1 MRVTSD
7 FFVSALVRKTFTGN
21 GFAAVAKRG
30 SAEAGAIF
38 IVVDRLDGTYDFY
51 GPAPQAM
58 FSDQTHGRLFEK
70 ILERTDRTGIEDRLA
85 REARMDPD
93 YWVVDIEARDGS
105 VDLPLAEDGAEQDRE
120 DPAKGLF
127 KF

>member
-38 IVVDRLDGTYDFY
+38 IVVDRLDGTFDFY

-58 FSDQTHGRLFEK
+58 FTDQPHGRLFER
-70 ILERTDRTGIEDRLA
+70 ILERTDRTGIDGRLV

-93 YWVVDIEARDGS
+93 YWVVEIEARDGS
-105 VDLPLAEDGAEQDRE
+105 VDLPLADDEAGQDKE

>member
-1 MRVTSD
+1 MPEEAVRRSGHKVRMRVTSD

-38 IVVDRLDGTYDFY
+38 IVVDRLDGTFDFY

-58 FSDQTHGRLFEK
+58 FTDQPHGRLFER
-70 ILERTDRTGIEDRLA
+70 ILERTDRTGIDGRLV

-93 YWVVDIEARDGS
+93 YWVVEIEARDGS
-105 VDLPLAEDGAEQDRE
+105 VDLPLADD
-120 DPAKGLF
+120 
-127 KF
+127 

>member
-7 FFVSALVRKTFTGN
+7 FFVSAFVRKAFAVG
-21 GFAAVAKRG
+21 GFASVSRKGA
-30 SAEAGAIF
+30 AEAGAIF
-38 IVVDRLDGTYDFY
+38 ISVDRMDGTLDLY

-58 FSDQTHGRLFEK
+58 FMEQPQGRLFEK
-70 ILERTDRTGIEDRLA
+70 VLSGVDQDAVTARLT

-93 YWVVDIEARDGS
+93 YWLVEAEARGGA
-105 VDLPLAEDGAEQDRE
+105 VDLPLAEEDSAAPRGE
-120 DPAKGLF
+120 DPNAFF

>member
-93 YWVVDIEARDGS
+93 YWVVEIEARDGS

>member
-7 FFVSALVRKTFTGN
+7 FFVSAFVRKIFGAG
-21 GFAAVAKRG
+21 GFASVSRKGA
-30 SAEAGAIF
+30 AEAGAVF
-38 IVVDRLDGTYDFY
+38 ISVDRMDGTLDLY

-58 FSDQTHGRLFEK
+58 FMDQPQGRLFEK
-70 ILERTDRTGIEDRLA
+70 VLSCVDQETVSARLA

-93 YWVVDIEARDGS
+93 YWLVEAEARDGV
-105 VDLPLAEDGAEQDRE
+105 VDLPLAEEEAQAPEGQD
-120 DPAKGLF
+120 PNAFF